1 MFLAFEDQKQ
11 IASLIVEMYECL
23 SAAATIVSGKIITA
37 ANSWEQTDVFMTDA
51 ASKNLKNLS
60 KDFYASMTS
69 HITFFVRATQWR
81 SLTSQTYQCSAS

>member
-37 ANSWEQTDVFMTDA
+37 ANLW
-51 ASKNLKNLS
+51 
-60 KDFYASMTS
+60 
-69 HITFFVRATQWR
+69 
-81 SLTSQTYQCSAS
+81 